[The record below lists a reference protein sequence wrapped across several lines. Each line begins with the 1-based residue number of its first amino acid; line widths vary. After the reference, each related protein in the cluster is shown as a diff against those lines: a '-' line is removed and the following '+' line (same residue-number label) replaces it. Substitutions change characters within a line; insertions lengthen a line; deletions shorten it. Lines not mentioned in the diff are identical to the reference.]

1 MTEGSVMDEQGGF
14 VEGGVYV
21 GICSEVDGREDDCAR

>member
-1 MTEGSVMDEQGGF
+1 MSREVLE
-14 VEGGVYV
+14 VEEGVYV